1 MGEERVARVALVTG
15 SSSGIGAATA
25 RALAAAGWRVAV
37 NSSRSVEAGRA
48 VAAQLPGGHYLQ
60 ADVADEKQA
69 VDLVDRVAEHFGRL
83 DLVVNNAATTR
94 IIPHADL
101 AAAGP
106 QVWREILD
114 LNVIGLWQVSVAAVP
129 HQRAAGAGSIVNVS
143 SIAGS
148 RPAGSSIPYA
158 VSKAAVEH
166 LTRLLA
172 ATLGPQIRV
181 NAVALGLIDTPWT
194 VELTG
199 PREQVQAIAP
209 LERIG
214 TVEDAAAAVLSLVQ
228 SPYSSGAVLL
238 ADGGVHLR

>member
-1 MGEERVARVALVTG
+1 MDEARVALVTG

-37 NSSRSVEAGRA
+37 NSARSVEAGQA
-48 VAAQLPGGHYLQ
+48 VAERLPGGHYVR
-60 ADVADEKQA
+60 ADVSDEKQA
-69 VDLVDRVAEHFGRL
+69 TDLVDRVAEHFGRL

-101 AAAGP
+101 DAATP

-114 LNVIGLWQVSVAAVP
+114 LNVIGVWQVSVAAVA
-129 HQRAAGAGSIVNVS
+129 HLRATGAGSIVNVS

-194 VELTG
+194 EELAG
-199 PREQVQAIAP
+199 PREQVPAIAP
-209 LERIG
+209 LQRIG
-214 TVEDAAAAVLSLVQ
+214 TVEDAAAAILGVVQ
-228 SPYSSGAVLL
+228 SPYTTGAVLL